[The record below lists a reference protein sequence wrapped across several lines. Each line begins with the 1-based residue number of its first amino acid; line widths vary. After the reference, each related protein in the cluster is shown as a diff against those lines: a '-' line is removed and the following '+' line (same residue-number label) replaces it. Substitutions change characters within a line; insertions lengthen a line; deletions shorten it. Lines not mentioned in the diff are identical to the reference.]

1 MTIVARVLALVGV
14 PFFLCAPV
22 HALTGADLA
31 DLTVQRYTVSI
42 HNGKSRC
49 TGVVLAQNIVLTA
62 AHCVGGND
70 LLWIAG
76 DPGWGSLTTPPVILS
91 HVSEV
96 IQHPRYDSHLS
107 GSPDLAILKLGRPLP
122 DRFTPVF
129 LDPRLPGN
137 GDDLIAAGYGMG
149 SDKDPKAGTILR
161 MVLQRVSMRYSTYLT
176 LTSVSAADSAGAA
189 PGDSGGPVFTYRGMY
204 ALVAI
209 MVGHSSRYTMAVTIA
224 SNYEWIKDT
233 IAKLGGS

>member
-1 MTIVARVLALVGV
+1 MTIVARVLALVGA

-31 DLTVQRYTVSI
+31 DRTVQRYTVSI

-49 TGVVLAQNIVLTA
+49 TGVVIAQNIVLTA
-62 AHCVGGND
+62 AHCVHGND
-70 LLWIAG
+70 LLWVA
-76 DPGWGSLTTPPVILS
+76 GWGGLTTPPVIVS
-91 HVSEV
+91 HASEV

-122 DRFTPVF
+122 DSFTPVF

-149 SDKDPKAGTILR
+149 TDKDPKAGTILR
-161 MVLQRVSMRYSTYLT
+161 MVLQRVSMRYNPYLA
-176 LTSVSAADSAGAA
+176 LTSVSDADSAGAA

-209 MVGHSSRYTMAVTIA
+209 MVGHSSRYTTAVTIA
-224 SNYEWIKDT
+224 ANYAWIKET
-233 IAKLGGS
+233 IAKLGGP